1 MMRITHIIWLPEIED
16 KLARKHH
23 LSVLE
28 VEEALYSDPQ
38 IRFVEK
44 GHRED
49 EDLYAA
55 YGRTE
60 EGRYILVYFIL
71 KQTNEALIISARDM
85 DRKEQRLY
93 ERRRN

>member
-1 MMRITHIIWLPEIED
+1 MRVTQIIWLPEIED
-16 KLARKHH
+16 KLIRKHH

-28 VEEALYSDPQ
+28 VEEVLYGDPQ

-49 EDLYAA
+49 EDMYAA
-55 YGRTE
+55 YGQTE
-60 EGRYILVYFIL
+60 EGRYIVVYFIL
-71 KQTNEALIISARDM
+71 KHDNAALMISARDM

-93 ERRRN
+93 ERRKS

>member
-1 MMRITHIIWLPEIED
+1 MRITHIIWLPEIED
-16 KLARKHH
+16 KLASKHH

-28 VEEALYSDPQ
+28 VEEALYGDPQ

-49 EDLYAA
+49 EDVYAA
-55 YGRTE
+55 FGRTE
-60 EGRYILVYFIL
+60 EGRYILTYFIFKL
-71 KQTNEALIISARDM
+71 GSEALIISARDM

-93 ERRRN
+93 ERRKS

>member
-1 MMRITHIIWLPEIED
+1 MRVTQIIWLPEIEE
-16 KLARKHH
+16 KLARKHR
-23 LSVLE
+23 LTVLE
-28 VEEALYSDPQ
+28 VEEVLYGDPQ

-49 EDLYAA
+49 EDMYAA
-55 YGRTE
+55 YGQTE

-71 KQTNEALIISARDM
+71 KHGDEALVISARDM

-93 ERRRN
+93 ERRKS